1 MNKVKWLIA
10 ASGLLLLTGC
20 AANNTV
26 KVPIED
32 RSETRA
38 REQQLTLPVPGLDQ
52 AEPAE
57 GVTVVPLDTPVVRT
71 RPEARTQ
78 PDRPQQ
84 ANTRSWGNTPTAV
97 APSKMSPAVL
107 ALLDNADLDRRR
119 GNYQSAE
126 NTLGRAQRIA
136 PREPEVYYRMAQVR
150 QKKRLWQQAE
160 QLALRGV
167 ALAQGQGAMLKRLW
181 LLIADIRLDA
191 GDQTGAQKAR
201 LKANRY

>member
-1 MNKVKWLIA
+1 VNRVKWLIA
-10 ASGLLLLTGC
+10 TSGLLLLTGC
-20 AANNTV
+20 VANNNV

-38 REQQLTLPVPGLDQ
+38 KEQRLTLPVPGLDQ

-57 GVTVVPLDTPVVRT
+57 GVTVVPLDTPVVRPRRETPVTTSNT
-71 RPEARTQ
+71 R
-78 PDRPQQ
+78 Q
-84 ANTRSWGNTPTAV
+84 ANTRSWDTPTAV
-97 APSKMSPAVL
+97 APTRMSPAVL

-150 QKKRLWQQAE
+150 QQKNLWQQAE

-191 GDQTGAQKAR
+191 GNQVGAQKAR